1 LYNHRL
7 FKVFYFTENQQWLW
21 HKNTNIKYYDV
32 FIFIIMKIVYGPV
45 ASWRLGRSLGVDL
58 ICSPN
63 KICSFDCIYCQLE
76 KAEKLTAQRDLFISI
91 EQLKDELKNALEKT
105 TPDVI
110 TLSGMGEP
118 TLANNMHEVVE
129 LIRGLTDLPLAILT
143 NSSLLYDKN
152 VQKTLR
158 NLDIIVAKLD
168 APDQELFQKIN
179 RPASGITFEKTLRDI
194 KELRRGFHGKFA
206 LQIMFMNE
214 NKNYAHELADL
225 AKEIKPD
232 EVQINTPL
240 RPCAVEPLPKKEL
253 DEIEKAFTG
262 LNTISVYHSPKPMTD
277 PLDKLELIKR
287 RRMEP

>member
-1 LYNHRL
+1 
-7 FKVFYFTENQQWLW
+7 
-21 HKNTNIKYYDV
+21 
-32 FIFIIMKIVYGPV
+32 MKIVYGPV

-76 KAEKLTAQRDLFISI
+76 KTEKLTAQKNSFISI

-118 TLANNMHEVVE
+118 TLAKNMDEAIKT
-129 LIRGLTDLPLAILT
+129 IRNLTDLPLAILT
-143 NSSLLYDKN
+143 NSSLLYNKE
-152 VQKTLR
+152 VQNSLR
-158 NLDIIVAKLD
+158 KLDVVVAKLD
-168 APDQELFQKIN
+168 APNQGLFQKIN

-240 RPCAVEPLPKKEL
+240 RPCAVDPLPKKEL

-262 LNTISVYHSPKPMTD
+262 LNTISIYHSPKPMAD